1 MRNLQVWVNND
12 SNHLDHL
19 EHDYNV
25 TKNDFNNEIELHYST
40 SSGWADPDS
49 LIGSLS
55 DHGNGIEIV
64 LSGRKKMLKLDYAQA
79 QELLVLLT
87 MIQDAKIEIRES
99 TTIKT
104 IK

>member
-12 SNHLDHL
+12 SNHPNHL

-25 TKNDFNNEIELHYST
+25 TKNDFKNEIELHYST
-40 SSGWADPDS
+40 SIGWTDPDS

-79 QELLVLLT
+79 QELLVLLA
-87 MIQDAKIEIRES
+87 MHQDVKIEIRES
-99 TTIKT
+99 KTIKT
-104 IK
+104 ID